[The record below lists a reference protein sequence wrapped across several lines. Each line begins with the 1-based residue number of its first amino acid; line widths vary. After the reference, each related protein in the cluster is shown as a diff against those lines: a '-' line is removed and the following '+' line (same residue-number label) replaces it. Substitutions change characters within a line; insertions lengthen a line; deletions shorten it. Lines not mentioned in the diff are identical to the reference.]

1 MKIKK
6 TPDSNTLIAVTA
18 LLTPSFPDITPE
30 SLVQAL
36 VSYGPRK
43 PETHQALTRRET
55 ANLLHVS
62 LPTVNRMLN
71 EGRLKRIKLND
82 SQNGAVRIEYNS
94 VMSLLS

>member
-1 MKIKK
+1 M
-6 TPDSNTLIAVTA
+6 AVTA

-30 SLVQAL
+30 KLVKAL
-36 VSYGPRK
+36 SSYETVNK
-43 PETHQALTRRET
+43 KEKETHQALTRKE
-55 ANLLHVS
+55 AADLLHVS

-94 VMSLLS
+94 VMSLLSSC